1 LNNREFL
8 MADTKFAQR
17 VLNIDISGIRKMFE
31 AAGPGAVNLGIG
43 QPDFDTPEHIRQ
55 AAIDAINEGFTGYTF
70 GSGIVELREAISS
83 KFQRENSID
92 VSPDEV
98 IVTSG
103 ASEALEIAIASIVNP
118 GDEVLVANPGF
129 VSYNSL
135 IEIMGGKSAD
145 LPLGSDFAIRPED
158 VMERINSRTKAMI
171 INSPANPTGAVQ
183 SKSDMMAFAE
193 IADDHNITLIS
204 DEVYEHFIYEG
215 EHISPAQFSDNVITV
230 NAVSKTYSMTG
241 WRLGYVAAKKEYT
254 DQMIK
259 VHQYVQACANSI
271 AQKAAVAAIN
281 GPMDPVIEMREE
293 FRKRRGVLV
302 EGLNS
307 IGLKC
312 DLPKGAFYAFPEVSN
327 SAEVAAKLVANGVI
341 VVPGTAF
348 GSGGEGHIRLSYA
361 TSLDNIKK
369 ALKIMEDVL

>member
-1 LNNREFL
+1 
-8 MADTKFAQR
+8 MANTKFAKR
-17 VLNIDISGIRKMFE
+17 ALDIDISGIRKMFE

-43 QPDFDTPEHIRQ
+43 QPDFDTPEHIKQ
-55 AAIDAINEGFTGYTF
+55 AAINAINEGFTGYTF
-70 GSGIVELREAISS
+70 GSGIVELREALSS

-92 VSPDEV
+92 VSSDEL

-103 ASEALEIAIASIVNP
+103 ASEALEIAIASLVNP

-135 IEIMGGKSAD
+135 IEIMGGLSSP
-145 LPLGSDFAIRPED
+145 LPLGDDLTIRPED
-158 VMERINSRTKAMI
+158 VVERINPKTKAMI
-171 INSPANPTGAVQ
+171 LNSPANPTGAVQ
-183 SKSDMMAFAE
+183 SRSDMKAFAE

-215 EHISPAQFSDNVITV
+215 EHVSPAQFSDNVITV

-241 WRLGYVAAKKEYT
+241 WRLGYVAAKQEYT
-254 DQMIK
+254 EQMIK
-259 VHQYVQACANSI
+259 IHQYVQACANSI
-271 AQKAAVAAIN
+271 AQKAALAAIN

-293 FRKRRGVLV
+293 FRKRRNVLV

-312 DLPKGAFYAFPEVSN
+312 DFPKGAFYAFPEVSD
-327 SAEVAAKLVANGVI
+327 SAEVAAKLVSNGII

-348 GSGGEGHIRLSYA
+348 GAGGEGHIRLSYA
-361 TSLDNIKK
+361 TSMDNIKK
-369 ALKIMEDVL
+369 ALGIMEEVLK